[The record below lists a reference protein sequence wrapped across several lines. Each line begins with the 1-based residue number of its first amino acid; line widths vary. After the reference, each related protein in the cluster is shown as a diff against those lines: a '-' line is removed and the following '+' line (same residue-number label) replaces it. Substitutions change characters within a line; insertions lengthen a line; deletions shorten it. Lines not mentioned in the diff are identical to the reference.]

1 MSTMTAKRLHWV
13 RQTDVTA
20 PLARPAVGGASLDP
34 RERLVAALADQPRTV
49 AQLARTFSLSQP
61 TMLEQVRRAVR
72 DGLVVEVQVPEEERR
87 FAAERYYAPAV
98 PVIRGPDSELLASA
112 CRALADDVAVSLMSN
127 LGDMHAAYAVT
138 TLAREGWSF
147 DDIWPYVSEMVNRLV
162 TQRIDYHVR
171 PPTLAP
177 HGLAWVED
185 VPELEPASMA
195 PEEDVA

>member
-1 MSTMTAKRLHWV
+1 MSAMTPKRLRWV
-13 RQTDVTA
+13 KQSDVVA
-20 PLARPAVGGASLDP
+20 LPVPHAVGGASLDP

-49 AQLARTFSLSQP
+49 AQLARAFSLSQP

-72 DGLVVEVQVPEEERR
+72 DGLVVEVQVPEEERH

-98 PVIRGPDSELLASA
+98 PVIRGPDRELLASA
-112 CRALADDVAVSLMSN
+112 CRALADDIAVSLVSN

-138 TLAREGWSF
+138 ALAREGWSF

-162 TQRIDYHVR
+162 TQRMGTLVR
-171 PPTLAP
+171 PLTLAP

-185 VPELEPASMA
+185 VAELEPASMA